1 MFYYPRR
8 GERGGRVRIGKRRI
22 SKKLLLIVVPIVVVL
37 VGTGAAFAATSFSD
51 ITGTTHEQSIMNMA
65 DRNITQGFPDGT
77 FRPDQPVTRG
87 QMMTFLD
94 RFSSNIGCTDCH
106 NEGTELVARAAQMKD
121 RSVHGTGEAFEEGT
135 RGACAGCHGTEGAK
149 ARINAGKPPHDP
161 SVEAIVNVSPMGCRT
176 CHNTHLTYTGADWA
190 LTGAE
195 AAVKMEY
202 SPGTFDKGAGNL
214 CANCHQSRN
223 AIPAVANGQ
232 VNLGTNTR
240 FGQHYSPQA
249 TMLLGEAAMGGVTGS
264 PSVHYAL
271 ESCVS
276 CHMGTESNHTME
288 VVVAR
293 CTSCHPGLTTL
304 DRNGVQTEIQGM
316 LDQAKQ
322 LLIASGIMN
331 ADDRSIPGVYAEGV
345 AAAMWNYKM
354 VATDASKG
362 VHNPAYARA
371 LLQYVI
377 DTLQ

>member
-1 MFYYPRR
+1 M
-8 GERGGRVRIGKRRI
+8 RIGKRRI
-22 SKKLLLIVVPIVVVL
+22 SKRLVFILVPVVVVL
-37 VGTGAAFAATSFSD
+37 VGGGSAFAAVSFTD
-51 ITGTTHEQSIMNMA
+51 ISGNTHEQSIINMA
-65 DRNITQGFPDGT
+65 NRGITTGFPDGT
-77 FRPDQPVTRG
+77 FRPNEPVTRG

-94 RFSSNIGCTDCH
+94 RNNSNNGCTDCH
-106 NEGTELVARAAQMKD
+106 NEGTELVARAAQMKE

-135 RGACAGCHGTEGAK
+135 RGACAGCHGTEGSK
-149 ARINAGKPPHDP
+149 ARINAGLPPHDP

-176 CHNTHLTYTGADWA
+176 CHDIHFNYTGVDWA
-190 LTGAE
+190 LTGDADP
-195 AAVKMEY
+195 VKMEY
-202 SPGTFDKGAGNL
+202 SPGTYDKGAGNL

-249 TMLLGEAAMGGVTGS
+249 TILLGEQAMGGVVGS
-264 PSVHYAL
+264 PSIHYTTV
-271 ESCVS
+271 EDSCAS
-276 CHMGTESNHTME
+276 CHMGEERNHTME
-288 VVVAR
+288 VVVGR

-331 ADDRSIPGVYAEGV
+331 ADDRSIPGIYAEGV
-345 AAAMWNYKM
+345 AASMWNYKL

-362 VHNPAYARA
+362 IHNPAYARA